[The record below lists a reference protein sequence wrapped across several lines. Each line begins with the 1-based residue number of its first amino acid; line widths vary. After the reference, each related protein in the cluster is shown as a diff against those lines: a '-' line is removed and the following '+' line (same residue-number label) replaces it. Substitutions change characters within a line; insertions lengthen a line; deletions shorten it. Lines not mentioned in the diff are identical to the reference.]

1 MCKIMSSAK
10 YLQCYLQTISPP
22 HKSLPE
28 APTPA
33 WMVVT
38 VLGGATTIAPV
49 LMASI
54 SLDLKVSIEGAHAIF
69 TGRMLHIRIERGTK
83 EYRYGSCRPIID
95 WYE

>member
-10 YLQCYLQTISPP
+10 YLQCYLQKKKKFPP
-22 HKSLPE
+22 YIPTRSLKQRPSQNARRGCPL

-54 SLDLKVSIEGAHAIF
+54 SRF
-69 TGRMLHIRIERGTK
+69 
-83 EYRYGSCRPIID
+83 Y
-95 WYE
+95 

>member
-1 MCKIMSSAK
+1 M
-10 YLQCYLQTISPP
+10 
-22 HKSLPE
+22 
-28 APTPA
+28 
-33 WMVVT
+33 T

-83 EYRYGSCRPIID
+83 EYRYGSCRARMD
-95 WYE
+95 WYEYLIFYDDFSEHGLEEHSRWVESSWLADYGLYI